1 MPYNDYPPDDYGQGS
16 YRGQPSILLVI
27 LVSMITSGV
36 VTAAV
41 LIATGNM
48 PPFRKILV
56 TDGAKP
62 SNGQATAAPQA
73 YSKVPTL
80 VGLPTESAVDLLRAR
95 KLRMVVRA
103 EKPSETIAK
112 GVILEQEPLPESE
125 LVHDSEVVVVVS
137 SGAEEVA
144 VPEIRGKKTE
154 DAKKALEEA
163 GISVGEITQTGSGE
177 PGTVSQVIPMPG
189 TAVEKGATVTLVVV
203 PSTIEVPN
211 VLGKRTGLA
220 KKTIEEAGLKVG
232 KIRWRYNEDRPAN
245 LVLAQDPDPGAK
257 VEIGSEVGLVLN
269 EE

>member
-1 MPYNDYPPDDYGQGS
+1 MPPFKK
-16 YRGQPSILLVI
+16 I
-27 LVSMITSGV
+27 LVSDS
-36 VTAAV
+36 
-41 LIATGNM
+41 
-48 PPFRKILV
+48 
-56 TDGAKP
+56 AKP
-62 SNGQATAAPQA
+62 SNGQATAAPQT

-80 VGLPTESAVDLLRAR
+80 VGLPIESAVDLLRAR

-103 EKPSETIAK
+103 EKPSETVAK

-144 VPEIRGKKTE
+144 VPEIRGKKIE

-163 GISVGEITQTGSGE
+163 GISVGEISQTGSGE

-189 TAVEKGATVTLVVV
+189 TALEKGATVSLVVV

-211 VLGKRTGLA
+211 LLGKRTAQA
-220 KKTIEEAGLKVG
+220 KKLIEEAGFKGG

-245 LVLAQDPDPGAK
+245 LVLGQEPKPGATA
-257 VEIGSEVGLVLN
+257 EIGSEISLVLN